1 MQIGGFA
8 MFNLYF
14 LTMALLAAAMPAW
27 MLCLNR
33 LNLRHMR
40 SGCPVELEGLYSP
53 EEQEKA
59 LAFQADINKLRAVNA
74 IAQAAV
80 VLALLFLGAY
90 GWLAALTAQIPGGL
104 VAQAAVMFTALYL
117 WQVLLGLP
125 WNYRVQFGLLQKYGF
140 NRSTKKLFIADQ
152 LKNLIPSLL
161 ENVWEPVAAAWMWTL
176 LGKYFWLALWAL
188 SCAFTLIAMYL
199 YPVLIQP
206 LFNKYTPLPEGGLRS
221 KALALAEQTGVP
233 LKNIFIEDS
242 SKRSSMG
249 NAFFAGLGHSRRC
262 VLYDTLLE
270 KCTDDEILGILAHE
284 IGHYRQ
290 KRLRLL
296 YYACYFAQNGLAY
309 FVLSLL
315 IGNGSIAQA
324 LGDTGASF
332 CLGFAALGLLWRP
345 LMSWLQ
351 PLFISIG
358 RKMEYDADRYA
369 AICGL
374 GEANVSGLK
383 KLYTTGLGNYNPHP
397 LWVQWND
404 PHPTLAERVRF
415 TEGLTGCR

>member
-1 MQIGGFA
+1 

-14 LTMALLAAAMPAW
+14 FAMALLAAAMPAW
-27 MLCLNR
+27 MLRLNR

-40 SGCPVELEGLYSP
+40 SGCPKELEGLYTP
-53 EEQEKA
+53 EERTKA
-59 LAFQADINKLRAVNA
+59 LAFQADWNKLNA
-74 IAQAAV
+74 AGISAHAGAK
-80 VLALLFLGAY
+80 LALLLLGAY
-90 GWLAALTAQIPGGL
+90 GWLAALAAQVPGGL
-104 VAQAAVMFTALYL
+104 VAQTAVMFTALYL

-125 WNYRVQFGLLQKYGF
+125 IGYHVRFGLLEKFGF
-140 NRSTKKLFIADQ
+140 NRSTKKLFVLDT
-152 LKNLIPSLL
+152 LKSLPL
-161 ENVWEPVAAAWMWTL
+161 GWLMDVWEQVFAAALLLL
-176 LGKYFWLALWAL
+176 LGRAFWLALWGF
-188 SCAFTLIAMYL
+188 SCAFTLMGSYL

-206 LFNKYTPLPEGGLRS
+206 MFNKYTPLPEGELRNR
-221 KALALAEQTGVP
+221 ALSLAEQTGVP

-249 NAFFAGLGHSRRC
+249 NAFFAGLGKSRRC

-270 KCTDDEILGILAHE
+270 KCTDDEVLGVLAHE

-290 KRLRLL
+290 KRLRFL
-296 YYACYFAQNGLAY
+296 YYTADFAKTGIAY

-315 IGNGSIAQA
+315 INNVNIALA
-324 LGDTGASF
+324 LGGTGASF

-345 LMSWLQ
+345 LTNWLQ

-358 RKMEYDADRYA
+358 RKMEYDADCYA
-369 AICGL
+369 AVCGL
-374 GEANVSGLK
+374 GAENVSALK

-397 LWVQWND
+397 LWVKWND

-415 TEGLTGCR
+415 TEGL